1 MLWAGSQPTKHS
13 RIETE
18 RKSDDTV
25 RRKTVGGHGEELHA
39 RWAPGL
45 NRLRLA
51 FIVPLPKKAYTL
63 IIPQVFRGI
72 FLAGSEVAQPRLR
85 YSVLYTETQLT

>member
-25 RRKTVGGHGEELHA
+25 RRKTVGGRGEELHSRRA
-39 RWAPGL
+39 TGL
-45 NRLRLA
+45 NRLRLT
-51 FIVPLPKKAYTL
+51 FIVPLLKKAHAL
-63 IIPQVFRGI
+63 IIPQVFIGI
-72 FLAGSEVAQPRLR
+72 FISGSQVAKPRLR
-85 YSVLYTETQLT
+85 HILLYTETQLT